1 MSKADYQL
9 LDNYL
14 NILINGKDDCKENV
28 RPKWEDG
35 SPAHTIRVFGA
46 VNRYNLQEEFPIASV
61 RKLYWKSAIDE
72 VLWLWQKK
80 SNNIKDLNATVWD
93 QWANKGEHKDQEI
106 GSIGKAYG
114 YQYGKKCIK
123 TKDSTMIDQVDY
135 VLNELKNNPSN
146 RRILTEIY
154 KHEEAH
160 EMNLCPCV
168 HEATFNVND
177 GQLNMVLNQRS
188 HDTLS
193 AGAWNVVQ
201 YAALLSMI
209 AQVTDLKPGEMLHIV
224 ADSHCYDKHIPMEFE
239 VILNRCSLIQKRL
252 FESNLNSILANCDE
266 QVTEDFNEIIKILKE
281 KSDLIDF
288 EKEIK
293 IAQDFRKSKND
304 HYFDYLQY
312 IRKTPE
318 IKAAKT
324 LIERMINSPEIDKKL
339 GFYSPKLLIDK
350 NVTDFYKFE
359 SPRMRTG
366 VKLEVVNGNFV
377 REGKFTN
384 NPKSSFEIVDYHPEI
399 EGMEFDE
406 TVPVAK

>member
-9 LDNYL
+9 LGNYL

-28 RPKWEDG
+28 RPRWEDG

-46 VNRYNLQEEFPIASV
+46 VNRYNLQDEFPIASV

-80 SNNIKDLNATVWD
+80 SNNIKDLNATIWD
-93 QWANKGEHKDQEI
+93 QWANKGEHPDQEI

-123 TKDSTMIDQVDY
+123 TKDGKLIDQVDN
-135 VLNELKNNPSN
+135 VLHELKFNPSN
-146 RRILTEIY
+146 RRILTEIFN
-154 KHEEAH
+154 HEEAH

-177 GQLNMVLNQRS
+177 GYLNMTLNQRS

-193 AGAWNVVQ
+193 AGAWNVIQ

-209 AQVTDLKPGEMLHIV
+209 AQVTNLKAGELLHIV
-224 ADSHCYDKHIPMEFE
+224 TDSHCYDKHIPMEFE
-239 VILNRCSLIQKRL
+239 VVLNRCSLIQKRL
-252 FESNLNSILANCDE
+252 FESNLNKILDDCDE
-266 QVTEDFNEIIKILKE
+266 RVAEDFKEIIKILKE

-293 IAQDFRKSKND
+293 TAQNFRKSKDN
-304 HYFDYLQY
+304 HYFDYLNY
-312 IRKTPE
+312 IRKTNE
-318 IKAAKT
+318 IVVANT
-324 LIERMINSPEIDKKL
+324 LINRMINSPEIDKKL
-339 GFYSPKLLIDK
+339 GFYTPKLVIDK
-350 NVTDFYKFE
+350 NIDDFYKFE

-366 VKLEVVNGNFV
+366 TNLEVVDGKFL
-377 REGKFTN
+377 REGNFTN
-384 NPKSSFEIVDYHPEI
+384 NPNSSFNIVDYHPEI

-406 TVPVAK
+406 IVPVAK